1 MADTINTVIATQLTL
16 DAEPAAQT
24 VKSFKAQLKE
34 ATLEVITMSEK
45 FGETSVQATAAAK
58 KAALLKD
65 AIGDAKRLTEA
76 FDPDA
81 KFKGVTQALGG
92 VAGGFAAIQGS
103 MALLGVESED
113 VAKSLLKVQAATALA
128 SGLNAIGD
136 SIDSMKNLGKTIL
149 NTLGTGGVIGIA
161 VAGVAVLGLALAGV
175 FDKAE
180 KFSKEQL
187 ADIAIENKAA
197 EGYGKAAVAVAEM
210 KTQFEL
216 ARKGLLS
223 KQEVLKTY
231 NEGIG
236 QTTGQTKSLAQAEQ
250 LLIDNAPAY
259 ITLLNLKAKAQAAGE
274 LAAASAKKALQDEN
288 KDAKDFVSNWDR
300 FWSNDPTKQRVNAK
314 NAALKEDNEN
324 TDLYLKKQNDLL
336 TEAAEVAK
344 KSKLNFSGVVAPPV
358 TTKVEEIKVK
368 KTIDFNE
375 LQKTTADIANEAAES
390 DAQVKAAAEKRA
402 NAHLDILTAGYK
414 SYAASTA
421 AIDIGI
427 SQDQQAQAAARANIA
442 QGEADARLALA
453 AFVANQLSIF
463 SELAGKQT
471 AAGKVLAI
479 ASATISTYLAAAK
492 ALAGDYT
499 IYGPAAP
506 FVRIATVVSTIAL
519 GLKQVASIVKVQVP
533 GGGGAAAG
541 GGSGGSGGG
550 GGGAASFAPAAPI
563 APQAQVATTQLDQQ
577 SLNAVGNAATPVRAF
592 VVEHDVTNNQ
602 ERITRLNRA
611 ARLGG

>member
-1 MADTINTVIATQLTL
+1 
-16 DAEPAAQT
+16 
-24 VKSFKAQLKE
+24 
-34 ATLEVITMSEK
+34 
-45 FGETSVQATAAAK
+45 
-58 KAALLKD
+58 
-65 AIGDAKRLTEA
+65 
-76 FDPDA
+76 
-81 KFKGVTQALGG
+81 
-92 VAGGFAAIQGS
+92 
-103 MALLGVESED
+103 
-113 VAKSLLKVQAATALA
+113 
-128 SGLNAIGD
+128 
-136 SIDSMKNLGKTIL
+136 
-149 NTLGTGGVIGIA
+149 
-161 VAGVAVLGLALAGV
+161 
-175 FDKAE
+175 
-180 KFSKEQL
+180 
-187 ADIAIENKAA
+187 
-197 EGYGKAAVAVAEM
+197 
-210 KTQFEL
+210 
-216 ARKGLLS
+216 
-223 KQEVLKTY
+223 
-231 NEGIG
+231 
-236 QTTGQTKSLAQAEQ
+236 LAQAEQ

-550 GGGAASFAPAAPI
+550 GGGGAASFAPAAPI
-563 APQAQVATTQLDQQ
+563 APQAQIATTQLDQQ